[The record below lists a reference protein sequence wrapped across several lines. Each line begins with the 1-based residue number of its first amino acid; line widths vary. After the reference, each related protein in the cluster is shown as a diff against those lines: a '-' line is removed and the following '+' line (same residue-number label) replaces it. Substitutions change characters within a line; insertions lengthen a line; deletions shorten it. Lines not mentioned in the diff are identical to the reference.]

1 MNGQC
6 ERCGATRPLQKV
18 VLKAETRQQTSY
30 LCQECVN
37 AVIRANTAWQKA
49 KKS

>member
-1 MNGQC
+1 MKTGC

-30 LCQECVN
+30 LCQECID
-37 AVIRANTAWQKA
+37 AVIRANTAWQKT